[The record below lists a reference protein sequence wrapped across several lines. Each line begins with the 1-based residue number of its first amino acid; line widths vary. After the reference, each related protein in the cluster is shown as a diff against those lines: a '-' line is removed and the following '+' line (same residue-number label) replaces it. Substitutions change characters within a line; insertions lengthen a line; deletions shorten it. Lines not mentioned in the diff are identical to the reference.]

1 MTTLERFTPS
11 ICPQGLTNFGCRKA
25 GFTLALELLC
35 VIPSI
40 GQNLDSLN
48 RCVESARQALP
59 SNSTIEVVWNSLD
72 SIPDL
77 GSDIS
82 LYRPGVNL
90 GYGPAINTAVRRNPS
105 RLIWM
110 LQDDMEIPV
119 RYVDSFSRVLAG
131 NPALALIS
139 PGIAPQSRPD
149 EIVARGGQI
158 SPQGRLGKD
167 SNAISVVRIAD
178 VDIAEMGW
186 VPLSGALVRSS
197 AFDEV
202 GGFDIGF
209 FPVGHTDVDLCWRL
223 RQAGYGVAT
232 SLSHHI
238 VHQKGG
244 STAKPLGTYTYKYHQ
259 EYFEQKVR
267 GDAPAIVPVDVPGDV
282 LGRLA
287 QVSTIKFIDFANYAH
302 NELRLVRNQLHR
314 AENQL
319 ERARNDLDQSRTIRG
334 FLRFRRART
343 IRRAK
348 ELSSFVRSFLGRPVD
363 KASASNNQIRPGA
376 SRLP

>member
-1 MTTLERFTPS
+1 
-11 ICPQGLTNFGCRKA
+11 
-25 GFTLALELLC
+25 
-35 VIPSI
+35 
-40 GQNLDSLN
+40 
-48 RCVESARQALP
+48 
-59 SNSTIEVVWNSLD
+59 
-72 SIPDL
+72 
-77 GSDIS
+77 
-82 LYRPGVNL
+82 
-90 GYGPAINTAVRRNPS
+90 
-105 RLIWM
+105 M